1 MDSDSDED
9 FIAQQ
14 AALANA
20 KFGSV
25 QKKNPL
31 VS

>member
-1 MDSDSDED
+1 MLIQDED
-9 FIAQQ
+9 VIAQQ

-20 KFGSV
+20 KFGGI